1 MFSWVAKFL
10 KSPREIGA
18 IAPSSPHLARL
29 MASDIPPDAQV
40 LELGPGTGV
49 VTEHILSRLS
59 SPGQLTLIERDADL
73 SAMCAAGFPGVA
85 VRTGDAEPL
94 MLDNNE
100 TYDVIVSGIPF
111 AAMDQAKRARLFR
124 LIAERLR
131 PGGRFIM
138 FQYSTTTLDELKS
151 LFGSVDVR
159 FTPLNLPPAF
169 VFVCRRE
176 RKDKDER
183 Q

>member
-29 MASDIPPDAQV
+29 MTNDIPLDARV

-59 SPGQLTLIERDADL
+59 SPSQLTLIERDPEL
-73 SAMCAAGFPGVA
+73 SAMCSAGFPGIT
-85 VRTGDAEPL
+85 VRTGDAESL
-94 MLDNNE
+94 MQDNSE
-100 TYDVIVSGIPF
+100 TYDAIVSGIPF
-111 AAMDQAKRARLFR
+111 AAMEQAKRARMFR
-124 LIAERLR
+124 LIAERLQ
-131 PGGRFIM
+131 PDGLFIM
-138 FQYSTTTLDELKS
+138 FQYSTTTLGELKEI
-151 LFGSVDVR
+151 FGSVDVR

-169 VFVCRRE
+169 VFVARR
-176 RKDKDER
+176 
-183 Q
+183 